1 MLCFWV
7 QGMVKKTI
15 FNIECNMEMLI
26 IFLKKK
32 YIVDLFM
39 ILHIFVRNSLF
50 KKAI

>member
-1 MLCFWV
+1 MLWV